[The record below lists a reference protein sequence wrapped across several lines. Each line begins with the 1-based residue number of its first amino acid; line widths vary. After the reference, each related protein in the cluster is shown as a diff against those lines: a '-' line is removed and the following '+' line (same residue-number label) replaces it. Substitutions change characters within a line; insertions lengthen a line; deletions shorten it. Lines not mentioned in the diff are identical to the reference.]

1 MRTSNFKNAMCSKRV
16 KNEKKQAIDGNNWI
30 IPDVGNFKL
39 FLYVP
44 VQLYKSLHTL
54 ATVQQPVLFF
64 NFPIEYP
71 MKPPVVTY
79 HGTNIQ
85 EIFRTKSIFQNDMSK
100 ISNVQCLC
108 CSSIMCRNRW
118 TIACGIRQI
127 VDEFIKVTTWK
138 ARVVERLFC
147 KKVQQLLVKSNNSYL
162 SVADYPIFE
171 YL

>member
-1 MRTSNFKNAMCSKRV
+1 MHTSNFKNAMCLKRV
-16 KNEKKQAIDGNNWI
+16 KNEKKRAIDGNNWI

-44 VQLYKSLHTL
+44 VQLYKSLHEL
-54 ATVQQPVLFF
+54 ANEQQPVLFF

-85 EIFRTKSIFQNDMSK
+85 EIFRTNPIFLEDILK
-100 ISNVQCLC
+100 ISGIRCLC
-108 CSSIMCRNRW
+108 CTSILCRNRW
-118 TIACGIRQI
+118 TVACGVQQI
-127 VDEFIKVTTWK
+127 VDEFRKITTWK
-138 ARVVERLFC
+138 ARVVERFYC
-147 KKVQQLLVKSNNSYL
+147 KKIQDRLVKSNNSYL
-162 SVADYPIFE
+162 SVGDYPIFE